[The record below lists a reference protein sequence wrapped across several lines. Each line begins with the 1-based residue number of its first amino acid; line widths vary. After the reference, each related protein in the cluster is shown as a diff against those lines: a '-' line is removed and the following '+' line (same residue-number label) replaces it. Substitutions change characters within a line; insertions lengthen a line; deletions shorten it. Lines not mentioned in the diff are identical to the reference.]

1 MKNKKCFKK
10 IILLISL
17 IVLQRLN
24 CFADP
29 SLSLLKKLKVIETKY
44 FDIIYCEE
52 SQNTAFALANNCD
65 SLYEKAAAVFGEETK
80 MHFPVTV
87 VPGTQVINAHY
98 NPVPY
103 AHIVVYD
110 TVSTNYE
117 LANTKES
124 LIEIF
129 YHELVHAVSMNIRKS
144 KDFQVTARIIGD
156 FMAAPNIQMTTA
168 LCEGATVSLES
179 KEGFGRLNNGYT
191 LNYILQSKIENKFPD
206 YYEFHGG
213 RDIYPKGK
221 VPYMFGGAFAQFLQE
236 KYGMEKYALLWSTE
250 EHMLMDNFF
259 KDAYGKY
266 INNEWK
272 NFENS
277 IPLPELAEETA
288 VKRIN
293 EEKGSYKGLVYS
305 RNKNLNGYIYYS
317 QYDESLYFTDSVKTK
332 RLCTLD
338 TSVIDINISQDETK
352 LFITMLAAD
361 NSETYCTRIFDLDK
375 QKLLGRKIDNYLL
388 TQDFTVDGKNY
399 LTGISFTTSDTEI
412 IVYDAETFTKEK
424 SIPLKHFCEIYDI
437 CEIQKGFAFIYKEEG
452 KWSLCCADCS
462 NGLANISFTNYSFP
476 EKIIPLSVKH
486 DRKINN
492 KNEYEEFTLSV
503 TGKSFIAEDE
513 NLPGA
518 MIRLAKVKLGQQKDA
533 EICFQKTDVSGS
545 VLEAVECED
554 KYAFISRM
562 YEWYY
567 VSCFTEGIPGGLSEA
582 YEMPKINLSVEA
594 DENTKNVTLNS
605 KYKTNSNNGVKQFF
619 KRATLIP
626 SYISFMPVATLFANR
641 MVDTKKNL
649 GLGLTSLNGLPGEN
663 LFSLFGAGYNPFNKI
678 IGANFSIFGGTKNL
692 SFSAKTGLEF
702 LLTDFVDYYAIG
714 GIFGSRP
721 LINRDLSFEYL
732 FNSTFEMNKEKE
744 TSLVNEVLFDLK
756 YLKLT
761 DSGPF
766 SYISS
771 TSYLIWNNSINFK
784 DNKYFIPEGEYE
796 KVYIG
801 NIGVGQSLHFP
812 QLLPVKNPWGLTV
825 NLPFTVSAEL
835 IPSNEIFF
843 NCGAIFVLFAK
854 ELQCQTGDFPFYL
867 QKVYF
872 TAGAKARWCDNLEP
886 MSIMNVKDN
895 FARMN
900 EMKKQFAYTGGAHL
914 LFALQIGPLSS
925 IQLDCGVDVSIY
937 ALDEVNNK
945 KFSITLFNALTF

>member
-1 MKNKKCFKK
+1 MKSKKNLKK
-10 IILLISL
+10 IILLASL
-17 IVLQRLN
+17 IVLQKVN

-29 SLSLLKKLKVIETKY
+29 SLSLFKKLNVIETKY
-44 FDIIYCEE
+44 FDIIYPEE

-65 SLYEKAAAVFGEETK
+65 ALYEKAAAIFDEETK

-110 TVSTNYE
+110 TVSTNFE

-124 LIEIF
+124 LVEIF
-129 YHELVHAVSMNIRKS
+129 YHELIHAVSMNIRKG
-144 KDFQVTARIIGD
+144 KDFQVLAKIMGD

-168 LCEGATVSLES
+168 FSEGATVSLES

-213 RDIYPKGK
+213 RDVFPKGK
-221 VPYMFGGAFAQFLQE
+221 IPYMFGGAFAQFLQE

-250 EHMLMDNFF
+250 EHALMDNFF

-272 NFENS
+272 DFENS

-288 VKRIN
+288 VKRIS

-317 QYDESLYFTDSVKTK
+317 QYDESLYFTDCVKPK

-338 TSVIDINISQDETK
+338 TSVIDINVSQDNSK
-352 LFITMLAAD
+352 LFITILAAD

-375 QKLLGRKIDNYLL
+375 QKMLGKKIDNYLL
-388 TQDFTVDGKNY
+388 AQDFTVNGKNY
-399 LTGISFTTSDTEI
+399 LAGISFTTSDTEI
-412 IVYDAETFTKEK
+412 VVYDAQTFAKEK
-424 SIPLKHFCEIYDI
+424 SIPLKHFCEVYDI
-437 CEIQKGFAFIYKEEG
+437 CETQKGFALIYKEEG
-452 KWSLCCADCS
+452 KWSLCYADCS
-462 NGLANISFTNYSFP
+462 SGLENISFTNYSFP
-476 EKIIPLSVKH
+476 EKIIPLSLKH
-486 DRKINN
+486 DRKAG
-492 KNEYEEFTLSV
+492 NENECEDFTLSV
-503 TGKSFIAEDE
+503 TGKGFDSEDK

-518 MIRLAKVKLGQQKDA
+518 MIRLAKVKLGQQNGA

-545 VLEAVECED
+545 VFEPVECD
-554 KYAFISRM
+554 GNYAFVSRM

-567 VSCFTEGIPGGLSEA
+567 VSCFAEGIPGGLSEA
-582 YEMPKINLSVEA
+582 YEMPQINLTVEA
-594 DENTKNVTLNS
+594 DENTKDIKLNS
-605 KYKTNSNNGVKQFF
+605 EYKTASYNGTKQFF
-619 KRATLIP
+619 KRATLFP
-626 SYISFMPVATLFANR
+626 YFMTNMPVSAIFTDR
-641 MVDTKKNL
+641 MVDTKKNF

-663 LFSLFGAGYNPFNKI
+663 LFTLSGAGFNPFSKVL
-678 IGANFSIFGGTKNL
+678 GANLSIFGGTKNL
-692 SFSAKTGLEF
+692 AFSAKTGVEF
-702 LLTDFVDYYAIG
+702 ELTKFKDYYAIG
-714 GIFGSRP
+714 SVFGSRP
-721 LINRDLSFEYL
+721 LFNNDWSAGYL
-732 FNSTFEMNKEKE
+732 LNSTFEMNNEKV
-744 TSLVNEVLFDLK
+744 TSLVNEVLFDLQ
-756 YLKLT
+756 YLKTT
-761 DSGPF
+761 DRGPF

-771 TSYLIWNNSINFK
+771 TSYLIWNDSVKFK
-784 DNKYFIPEGEYE
+784 ESSLFVPEGENE
-796 KVYIG
+796 KAYIG
-801 NIGVGQSLHFP
+801 NIGIGQSLHFP

-835 IPSNEIFF
+835 LPSEKIFF
-843 NCGAIFVLFAK
+843 NCGVKFALFAK
-854 ELQCQTGDFPFYL
+854 EIQHQTGDVPFYL
-867 QKVYF
+867 QRCYF

-945 KFSITLFNALTF
+945 KFSITFFNALTF